1 LCCCYRYIWFCKY
14 QPSNWS
20 GRSLPAPISWEDRL
34 QCDLWCVEWDLKSY
48 CTISICHAMLISLF
62 QTFCCH
68 LKCWWCYCNDV
79 ARVQLCCLCVFGHRE
94 WQAVLCFVEIVWLML
109 IDVLWSTTTMMSRV
123 YHGLERLW
131 YNLLIS
137 WPSCCGQHGP
147 TNSAINWSC
156 LVTLQWSGLW
166 DVISLQALRWEIGD
180 KSRSWNKMMMM
191 MSMMYSW

>member
-1 LCCCYRYIWFCKY
+1 VLLLPIYLVLQVPAKQLVRKITSCTNQLGGSSPMWPMMCWVGLEVLLYYIY
-14 QPSNWS
+14 
-20 GRSLPAPISWEDRL
+20 LP
-34 QCDLWCVEWDLKSY
+34 CNVN
-48 CTISICHAMLISLF
+48 F
-62 QTFCCH
+62 TFSDV
-68 LKCWWCYCNDV
+68 LMSFEVLMIYCNDV

-147 TNSAINWSC
+147 TNSAINWSR

-166 DVISLQALRWEIGD
+166 DVISLQALEHFASDCYRL
-180 KSRSWNKMMMM
+180 
-191 MSMMYSW
+191 